1 MAITDLH
8 IRGYR
13 SVRELHLPL
22 GPVNMLVGPN
32 GCGKTNLYR
41 ALRLMTAAAEGRL
54 ARTLADEGGMPSAM
68 FAGVRKKDEDAG
80 ILLSVSTEA
89 FRYDLRLGLAPK
101 SADAFEL
108 DPDVK
113 EETIKLFHGGRKVPV
128 LERKRSVVIAR
139 DTEGKR
145 ITFPS
150 AVTPSESVLSELRE
164 PHRFPELSVVRQ
176 ELLGWRFYHRFR
188 TDADSPLRRPQ
199 VGCWT
204 PVLSHDG
211 ADLAAALA
219 TIDSTVD
226 SAPFLHAAVA
236 KAFPGQELR
245 VGGARGQFGIEML
258 TPPIPR
264 PLAAAELSDG
274 TLQFLCLLAALLSPR
289 PPSLL
294 VLNEPETSLHPDLTA
309 PLAGLIA
316 AAAGRSQLWITT
328 HSEPLAAEV
337 SRLTG
342 AAPIRLE
349 KVNGETRECRSRLG
363 E

>member
-1 MAITDLH
+1 
-8 IRGYR
+8 
-13 SVRELHLPL
+13 
-22 GPVNMLVGPN
+22 
-32 GCGKTNLYR
+32 
-41 ALRLMTAAAEGRL
+41 
-54 ARTLADEGGMPSAM
+54 M

-108 DPDVK
+108 APDVK

-188 TDADSPLRRPQ
+188 TDADSPLRRTQ
-199 VGCWT
+199 VGCRT

-211 ADLAAALA
+211 ADLAAALL
-219 TIDSTVD
+219 TIRDIGD
-226 SAPFLHAAVA
+226 PAALWAAVER
-236 KAFPGQELR
+236 AFPGQELR
-245 VGGARGQFGIEML
+245 IGGARGQFWFEML

-274 TLQFLCLLAALLSPR
+274 TLQFLCLLAALMSPR

-337 SRLTG
+337 ARLTG